1 MNKTARRRALGRG
14 LSALI
19 PAEHDDSGPQGG
31 TEMVDAHALTPNP
44 FQPRTEFDREEI
56 NGLAKSIEAQGLLQP
71 VIVRKKVN
79 GYEIVSGERRVRAM
93 KQLGWDQIPCI
104 VKGKVSDR
112 EMLELALVENIQ
124 RENLNDIEQ
133 AVGYQRLLLEC
144 NLSHEELSERVGKSR
159 SAITNTLRL
168 LKLPQ
173 HVQQMIRDGAI
184 TSGHARALLAVDDTA
199 TLRRLADRITN
210 ERLSV
215 REIEDAVR
223 QEKGAPQPRPRK
235 PRTSGAPTLARQL
248 DPDTVRCL
256 EQLQYR
262 YGTAVRINGGSD
274 KGKVE
279 IHYSTGDDLN
289 RVLNLLLGEQ

>member
-19 PAEHDDSGPQGG
+19 PADHEDAGSQGG

-44 FQPRTEFDREEI
+44 FQPRTDFDQEEI
-56 NGLAKSIEAQGLLQP
+56 DGLAKSIEAQGLLQP

-133 AVGYQRLLLEC
+133 AAAYQRLLLEC
-144 NLSHEELSERVGKSR
+144 SLSHEELSERVGKSR
-159 SAITNTLRL
+159 STITNTLRL

-173 HVQQMIRDGAI
+173 HIQQLIRDGAI
-184 TSGHARALLAVDDTA
+184 TSGHARALLAVDDTT
-199 TLRRLADRITN
+199 TLRRLADRIAK
-210 ERLSV
+210 EGLSV
-215 REIEDAVR
+215 REIEEAVR
-223 QEKGAPQPRPRK
+223 ESKGAAQPRPRK
-235 PRTSGAPTLARQL
+235 PRKDGGAGHNRHL
-248 DPDTVRCL
+248 DPDTTRCL

-262 YGTAVRINGGSD
+262 YGTAVRINGGTD
-274 KGKVE
+274 KGRVE